1 MPQDCV
7 SFPKSPRGTQG
18 AAIVDELSVLIQT
31 GLGDSSELMP
41 WGLRQG
47 LAFGQKL
54 FSVKRTHSKG
64 VETTKPWVVQGGGN
78 FWCVWTW
85 LGAHSS

>member
-1 MPQDCV
+1 MPQDCA

-54 FSVKRTHSKG
+54 FSVR
-64 VETTKPWVVQGGGN
+64 TTKPWEVQGGGN

-85 LGAHSS
+85 LGTHSS